1 MDWAGATGDLIAKIF
16 NGDDDSINILTEFF
30 ANGKFLPN
38 NVTPMSDPEIQG
50 IMGKALYSQIIPMIW
65 RMGGTPSVYVM
76 DALQDCNAVLSTDE
90 VKSDVAAQ
98 TKACVNGKAY
108 YLVNAVGAE
117 AIYIKDPFYGAM
129 IRGMQ
134 WPFTMPSGVD
144 KLDGTQWGGLT
155 VAQIIQG

>member
-1 MDWAGATGDLIAKIF
+1 
-16 NGDDDSINILTEFF
+16 
-30 ANGKFLPN
+30 
-38 NVTPMSDPEIQG
+38 MSDPEIQG

-155 VAQIIQG
+155 VAQIIQGSQPRMVVALLCLRMIKSPTTFFMSTSFQYPVR